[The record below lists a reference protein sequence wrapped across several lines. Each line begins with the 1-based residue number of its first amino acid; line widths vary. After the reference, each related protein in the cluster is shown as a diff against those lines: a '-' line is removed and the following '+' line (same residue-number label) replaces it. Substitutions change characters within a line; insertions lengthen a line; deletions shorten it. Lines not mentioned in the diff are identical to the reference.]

1 MEILPY
7 PLLIGALKDH
17 YSPESWQV
25 VNTEYLHFWGW
36 GMHCI
41 MQHTM
46 QGMQGMKPDLTR
58 RCTTVR
64 DSEGQAIP
72 CNGGSD
78 GSVRAM
84 GKWSMQLV
92 SG

>member
-1 MEILPY
+1 MVGRSQVAQLHKQVGELDYVGHHFVTLPTQPGSLVEILPY

-46 QGMQGMKPDLTR
+46 QGMQGMKPDL
-58 RCTTVR
+58 
-64 DSEGQAIP
+64 IF
-72 CNGGSD
+72 
-78 GSVRAM
+78 
-84 GKWSMQLV
+84 
-92 SG
+92 